1 MKKVKMITNYG
12 EVVIELDKENSPVT
26 CENFLSYCNENFYD
40 GTIFHRVIPGFMIQG
55 GGFEPMINDE
65 MTQKTVKGPI
75 LNEADNGVSNKR
87 GTISMARTG
96 VPHSA
101 TAQFFINYAD
111 NSFLN
116 HTGKTQ
122 QGWGYAVFGKVIEGM
137 DVLDSLS
144 SVEKIT
150 VRQHENVPVND
161 IIIESTEIIL

>member
-1 MKKVKMITNYG
+1 
-12 EVVIELDKENSPVT
+12 
-26 CENFLSYCNENFYD
+26 
-40 GTIFHRVIPGFMIQG
+40 MIQG

-75 LNEADNGVSNKR
+75 LNEADNGVSNRR

-144 SVEKIT
+144 AVEKIT